1 MRAPSDLVKRKI
13 RRCVIQGPCRLITI
27 GLSHYCEKARW
38 ALTLSGVDWR
48 EEAHG
53 PGFHGPAIRRA
64 GGRRTAPALVTA
76 EGVLSDSTDIL
87 RYLDG
92 RLPQGRRFF
101 PNAESEALEARFD
114 DTVGPHT
121 RRFAYH
127 HMLGRRGLT
136 LPLMQHGVPR
146 FEAAV
151 LWLLY
156 PLLAKMMRR
165 GMRIDEAGAARSRAT
180 LEAEVAFV
188 NGLLADGRPYLAGA
202 AFSAADLTF
211 AALFA
216 PVLCVP
222 EYAWPLPPIEALPPV
237 LQEDVRRWRES
248 PAGQH
253 VLRVYATARA
263 AWPT

>member
-1 MRAPSDLVKRKI
+1 
-13 RRCVIQGPCRLITI
+13 
-27 GLSHYCEKARW
+27 
-38 ALTLSGVDWR
+38 
-48 EEAHG
+48 
-53 PGFHGPAIRRA
+53 
-64 GGRRTAPALVTA
+64 
-76 EGVLSDSTDIL
+76 
-87 RYLDG
+87 
-92 RLPQGRRFF
+92 
-101 PNAESEALEARFD
+101 
-114 DTVGPHT
+114 
-121 RRFAYH
+121 
-127 HMLGRRGLT
+127 MLGLRGLT

-151 LWLLY
+151 LWLFY